1 MGESTTVTIR
11 ADHPALAGHFP
22 GVPILPGV
30 LLLDETLRALEQ
42 QESLALT
49 QWRIGRAKFLKP
61 VRPGETLVVEHQRL
75 PNGQVRFT
83 ISSAGHPVAKGMLI
97 PETRARADGQQ
108 AR

>member
-22 GVPILPGV
+22 GMPILPGV
-30 LLLDETLRALEQ
+30 LLLDETLRALERA
-42 QESLALT
+42 ESLAVT
-49 QWRIGRAKFLKP
+49 RWRIGRAKFLKP

-75 PNGQVRFT
+75 TNGSLRFT
-83 ISSAGHPVAKGMLI
+83 ISSAGQLVAKGILI
-97 PETRARADGQQ
+97 PDAPAHVDGQQ